1 MKIATGS
8 AVSLSRRINL
18 EMKYKAMAVKL
29 SLLFWTGFLVILSSL
44 RAAPITG
51 TVRLVAGDLATVT
64 IDGGAMPP
72 TGARAEFF
80 FKITGLEDEISV
92 ASGSALGINHGNLMV
107 KIENATGQV
116 EVGHLVRF
124 ASPPSA
130 TEPGSSP
137 VPTPSV
143 QAATSPPSSP
153 SPASSTTP
161 ALAPTPAPS
170 GRDPSFAFV
179 DMNRLFKDYSKTK
192 EAEARINTTRSAA
205 KAEYDQKAAEYK
217 RLLAEINALNKKLE
231 SSKLGAASKTD
242 IVTARDAKITRAR
255 AMEREINDWRTRR
268 EKEIADQMVQLRE
281 GIVAE
286 LTKLVKEMAG
296 TTNIVIDQ
304 SGMSLN
310 GVPVAVFSPPR
321 GDMTAAASSALEA
334 GQPGAPFAAVRD
346 IAVVAVDMNQVF
358 KSLHETKRAETKIND
373 AKTAAKTEYDNRA
386 AVYLKGLDE
395 IKKLNQE
402 LELAGLSA
410 GARTRKAKQR
420 DAKISTL
427 KKLESEINDFRKERE
442 RQLQEQALQ
451 LRNGLTK
458 KITDAVGATLM
469 SGGPALVL
477 DENGKSQN
485 GLPCVFI
492 SGIPDLSASI
502 IATLNQTSSSAAA
515 VSPISSTEVRAATF
529 DAARAFKAMPEVQQA
544 ESEMVALRN
553 SAQAELATADA
564 TARQAKEKEFEEARG
579 KKLAPILAKLDAR
592 LRQIASA
599 GGYNLVF
606 ESSGTSQNGLPILLT
621 ASGLPD
627 LTDQVVESLKK
638 AP

>member
-1 MKIATGS
+1 
-8 AVSLSRRINL
+8 
-18 EMKYKAMAVKL
+18 
-29 SLLFWTGFLVILSSL
+29 
-44 RAAPITG
+44 
-51 TVRLVAGDLATVT
+51 
-64 IDGGAMPP
+64 MPP

-80 FKITGLEDEISV
+80 FKIAGLDDEISV

-124 ASPPSA
+124 ASPPLA
-130 TEPGSSP
+130 TESGSSP
-137 VPTPSV
+137 EPTPSA
-143 QAATSPPSSP
+143 QAAISPPSSP
-153 SPASSTTP
+153 SPTSSTTP
-161 ALAPTPAPS
+161 AVAQMPAAPS
-170 GRDPSFAFV
+170 GRDPTFAFV

-192 EAEARINTTRSAA
+192 EAEARINTTKAAA
-205 KAEYDQKAAEYK
+205 KSEYDEKAAEYK
-217 RLLAEINALNKKLE
+217 TLLAEINALNKKLE
-231 SSKLGAASKTD
+231 SRKVGAASKTN
-242 IVTARDAKITRAR
+242 IATERDAKITRAR
-255 AMEREINDWRTRR
+255 AMERVINDWRTRR
-268 EKEIADQMVQLRE
+268 EKEIAAQMVLLRE

-321 GDMTAAASSALEA
+321 GDMTAGASSALEA
-334 GQPGAPFAAVRD
+334 GQPGAPFAAVRG

-358 KSLHETKRAETKIND
+358 KSLQETKRAETKIND

-402 LELAGLSA
+402 LEAAGLSA

-420 DAKISTL
+420 DEKVAKL
-427 KKLESEINDFRKERE
+427 KKLETEITEFRRTRE
-442 RQLQEQALQ
+442 RQLQEEALQ

-458 KITDAVGATLM
+458 KITDAIGARLR

-477 DENGKSQN
+477 DQNGKSQN

-492 SGIPDLSASI
+492 SGIPDLSSSI

-515 VSPISSTEVRAATF
+515 VSPISSTELRVATF
-529 DAARAFKAMPEVQQA
+529 DATRAFKAMPEVQQA
-544 ESEMVALRN
+544 ESEMVVLRN
-553 SAQAELATADA
+553 SAQAGLATADA
-564 TARQAKEKEFEEARG
+564 TARQAKEKELEEARV

-592 LRQIASA
+592 LRQIADA

-606 ESSGTSQNGLPILLT
+606 ESSGTSLNGIPIPLT
-621 ASGLPD
+621 TSGLPD
-627 LTDQVVESLKK
+627 LPDQVVDSLKK